1 MSKTLINLTK
11 DAKSKYGFSEDSMWT
26 SISLFDELLD
36 KIESVDKHISDEF
49 KIKYIEIL
57 YKGHIPLSFAEE
69 IVNEMYSN
77 NHKGK
82 HWNIEEINEVS
93 NKLNLSYKNHT
104 TDGDKL
110 YAYNAFWNDL
120 HINGDSEEKI
130 FKDAYLFFFADD
142 DFEGISKPFKYYKG
156 MKL

>member
-1 MSKTLINLTK
+1 MGKTITELTK
-11 DAKSKYGFSEDSMWT
+11 LAKSNYGLSEDTMWS
-26 SISLFDELLD
+26 SIALFDEFLD
-36 KIESVDKHISDEF
+36 KIDKHISDEF

-57 YKGHIPLSFAEE
+57 FKGHIPLSFAEE
-69 IVNEMYSN
+69 IVNEMYSS

-82 HWNIEEINEVS
+82 HWTIGEINETS
-93 NKLNLSYKNHT
+93 SKLNLSYKNHT
-104 TDGDKL
+104 TDGDKY

-120 HINGDSEEKI
+120 HTNGDDDEKI

-142 DFEGISKPFKYYKG
+142 DFEGVSKPFKYYKG